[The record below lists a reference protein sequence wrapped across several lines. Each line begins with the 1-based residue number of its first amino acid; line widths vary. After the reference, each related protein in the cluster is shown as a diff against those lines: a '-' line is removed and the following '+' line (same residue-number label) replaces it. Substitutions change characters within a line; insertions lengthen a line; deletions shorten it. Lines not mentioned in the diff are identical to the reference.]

1 MSKMGAYVLEQQEKE
16 YDSYFRESDR
26 RANDLAD
33 QMAIGKKTE
42 ELLVIT
48 MEECGE
54 LTQAC
59 SKVIR
64 TKALQE
70 KFTSALKDEIG
81 DVAAMIELLKEFN
94 LVSQEEIDQR
104 IAVKKKKLEQWSN
117 LFE

>member
-26 RANDLAD
+26 RAD
-33 QMAIGKKTE
+33 QLIKSNKID

-70 KFTSALKDEIG
+70 KFTNNLKDEIG

-94 LVSQEEIDQR
+94 LVSQAEIDQR
-104 IAVKKKKLEQWSN
+104 IAVKKKKLEQWST